1 MQYLYG
7 WLVVISLFAIGLTA
21 KDKRAARQ
29 KKRRVSENAL
39 LTAAL
44 LGGSA
49 AMFLTMLLTRHK
61 TKKAKFMLGI
71 PCILFV
77 QVVILA
83 WAYHGITV

>member
-7 WLVVISLFAIGLTA
+7 WLVVISLFAIVLTA
-21 KDKRAARQ
+21 KDKRAARR

-49 AMFLTMLLTRHK
+49 AMFFTMLLTRHK

-71 PCILFV
+71 PCILFL